1 MRFLVPPLQVLVP
14 LLLVFLA
21 ALDPVW
27 ADPAKMSPMPDP
39 AAENRA
45 LKIQLEALQG
55 ELADSQKRATDWHSL
70 FINMRDQVGGLQ
82 ATIQKDEATMAD
94 WKEHPE
100 KMNPGPGTAENHGGD
115 RPPGTVAGGDAGQ
128 SAK

>member
-1 MRFLVPPLQVLVP
+1 MPTWFRTWLLGFLIP
-14 LLLVFLA
+14 LLGQATVA
-21 ALDPVW
+21 VAIG
-27 ADPAKMSPMPDP
+27 APASQPPPDP

-70 FINMRDQVGGLQ
+70 FINMRDQVGNLQ

-100 KMNPGPGTAENHGGD
+100 KMNPGPGVNQGGD
-115 RPPGTVAGGDAGQ
+115 RPPGTVAGGDAG
-128 SAK
+128 STGK